1 MILLAD
7 PMTDA
12 ARFRRLLDRH
22 DLTLEELVEE
32 ADALVRKLAP
42 KQTRYK
48 VTERPDAR
56 TIRYYVTQ
64 KLLGGPLS
72 YEGGRARYGGS
83 HILRLVLIKR
93 LQAEHHTLGRI
104 ARVLQS
110 ASDEQVVEALLAGTA
125 PQQRVPAEAAPQQ
138 LAGGPLELPPRG
150 PPELSHHTL
159 PHPESRRPLPE
170 SLHPIARWLRNTDS
184 ER

>member
-1 MILLAD
+1 MTSEGLRLLLA
-7 PMTDA
+7 
-12 ARFRRLLDRH
+12 RK
-22 DLTLEELVEE
+22 DLTMEDVVEN
-32 ADALVRKLAP
+32 ADALVRQLVP

-64 KLLGGPLS
+64 KLLRGPFS

-138 LAGGPLELPPRG
+138 LAGGRVELAPGGTLEL
-150 PPELSHHTL
+150 SDQTL
-159 PHPESRRPLPE
+159 RDPESRRRLAE
-170 SLHPIARWLRNTDS
+170 SLDAIARWLRNTDS
-184 ER
+184 ERGGDA